1 MRIACRDPTNVNS
14 VFTAAIEM
22 VDGLPHVTW
31 SPGLNTN
38 GIILTYKVYGK
49 ESLLD
54 GEWCYP
60 TNSLHRFF
68 KVKVEMP

>member
-1 MRIACRDPTNVNS
+1 MNS
-14 VFTAAIEM
+14 VFTTAIEM

-31 SPGLNTN
+31 SPNLNTN
-38 GIILTYKVYGK
+38 GIIRTYMTNGH
-49 ESLLD
+49 ESLS
-54 GEWCYP
+54 GGGWEHP